1 MNSLNK
7 NNRKKVFFVEMDH
20 TVPLIKL
27 VGLIQ
32 PHAHDAL

>member
-7 NNRKKVFFVEMDH
+7 NTRKKVFFVEMDH

-27 VGLIQ
+27 VGLTQ
-32 PHAHDAL
+32 PHAHGAL